1 MEAVLLLALWN
12 FYSGTFLGGGTGTL
26 IMYTS
31 VGSKYQKSNRHE
43 VEHQKDQAD
52 RRPSLIRHFLC

>member
-43 VEHQKDQAD
+43 VEHQKDHRTVD
-52 RRPSLIRHFLC
+52 RL